1 MSVGHSIRRKK
12 TILTMMGRTVVKNRS
27 KAAVMATESQIWI

>member
-12 TILTMMGRTVVKNRS
+12 TILTVMERTVVKNRS
-27 KAAVMATESQIWI
+27 KAAVVATESQIWV